1 MEKMGD
7 YYQSNFPRPNPL
19 FLNPAPKSSCGA
31 HAHVRACCRSALARS
46 LADAVFKKI
55 ENSDTRKNKDGDKSR
70 PCCCCSTPPS
80 DPEADAGDLGKRTI
94 NDRELAYVMRSMDI
108 KKKPKM

>member
-1 MEKMGD
+1 MVHT
-7 YYQSNFPRPNPL
+7 L
-19 FLNPAPKSSCGA
+19 TC
-31 HAHVRACCRSALARS
+31 VRAADPLLLARS
-46 LADAVFKKI
+46 LDAVFKKI
-55 ENSDTRKNKDGDKSR
+55 ENSDTRNNKDGGKSR